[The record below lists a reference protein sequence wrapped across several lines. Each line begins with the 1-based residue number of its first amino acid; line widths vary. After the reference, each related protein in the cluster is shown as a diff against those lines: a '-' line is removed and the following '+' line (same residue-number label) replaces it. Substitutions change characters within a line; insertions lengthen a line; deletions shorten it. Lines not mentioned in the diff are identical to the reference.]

1 MSRIKEVSLI
11 ATVASVIFFTN
22 LGSAKLWDRDEP
34 RNAGCAREMM
44 QRGDLITPI
53 FNNEMRDAKPI
64 LQYWFIMSA
73 YQIFGVN
80 EFSAR
85 FWSAVLG
92 VGSVLL
98 TYFIGQRLFSR
109 QIGIFAGIVLAT
121 SFMFCVASRAATPD
135 SFLIFFSTAAL
146 AIFVGAT
153 FPKKSLG
160 DSEKRVH
167 VSRLSASS
175 PGTSDDRAGD
185 EFRSYPSQLFP
196 KVGHA
201 ILMYA
206 TMSIGVLAKGPI
218 GILMPCAIIG
228 MYLLISRKSF
238 EGVANEPDEKSKR
251 QNETGH
257 AHQLYHFGKSIIAT
271 IHPAH
276 FIKTCWSMRL
286 LTATAVLLLV
296 AGPWYFLVGWKTNG
310 DFLRGFF
317 LREHFGRSTTSFEG
331 HGGSVFY
338 YPAVMLVGFFPWSV
352 LAGPVIYSIWKIRKR
367 IDPAMLFL
375 LCWVCVQLGVFSLVR
390 TKLPSYVTPCYPAVA
405 LIVGYF
411 MQTWLKSHVAMPE
424 WFPRASFATL
434 SLAGLVTVVGIG
446 YVAIDL
452 LKIDMTIGLVGLIP
466 LTIGVCSY
474 LTWKTDVDPQAKS
487 TKPTSLRIGKRRS
500 LQFMFVGAV
509 LFSFI
514 FFSSVLTR
522 VSKLQKYDTLLVN
535 GDSSTPLGAYG
546 GLEPTWV
553 FYGEKPIYVVIDTE
567 KKIDLTARE
576 NDWQPKPQPGL
587 KQFLN
592 QDSAQLITRRSL
604 VPEVEQ
610 LIGEKVEVVKQSA
623 YFLKKNEQLVVI
635 ELGKHKD
642 ERDGQS
648 TNVAVAGENQ
658 IESR

>member
-1 MSRIKEVSLI
+1 MSRIKEISLI
-11 ATVASVIFFTN
+11 AVVAGVIFFTN

-53 FNNEMRDAKPI
+53 FNDEIRDAKPI
-64 LQYWFIMSA
+64 LQYWFIISA
-73 YQIFGVN
+73 YQIFGIN

-92 VGSVLL
+92 VGSVLI

-135 SFLIFFSTAAL
+135 AYLIFFSTAAL

-153 FPKKSLG
+153 FPKKSMG
-160 DSEKRVH
+160 DSKNPN
-167 VSRLSASS
+167 LGKMAASNS
-175 PGTSDDRAGD
+175 SETSNRGID
-185 EFRSYPSQLFP
+185 EFKSHPTQLFP
-196 KVGHA
+196 KMRHA

-206 TMSIGVLAKGPI
+206 AMSVGVLAKGPI

-238 EGVANEPDEKSKR
+238 KAVANDSHLEPDR
-251 QNETGH
+251 QNETGY
-257 AHQLYHFGKSIIAT
+257 AHQLFQFGKSIIAT

-286 LTATAVLLLV
+286 LTATAVLLMV

-317 LREHFGRSTTSFEG
+317 LREHIGRSTTSFEG
-331 HGGSVFY
+331 HSGSIFY

-367 IDPAMLFL
+367 VDPAMLFL
-375 LCWVCVQLGVFSLVR
+375 LCWVCVQVSVFSLIR
-390 TKLPSYVTPCYPAVA
+390 TKLPSYVTPCYPAAA

-411 MQTWLKSHVAMPE
+411 MQCWLKSHVAMPE

-434 SLAGLVTVVGIG
+434 SLAGLATIVVVG

-452 LKIDMTIGLVGLIP
+452 LQTDMSIGLVGLIP
-466 LTIGVCSY
+466 MTIGVCSY
-474 LTWKTDVDPQAKS
+474 LTWKTDAVSQVKK
-487 TKPTSLRIGKRRS
+487 TNPTPMGIGKRRS
-500 LQFMFVGAV
+500 LQFMFAGAV
-509 LFSFI
+509 VFSLV

-522 VSKLQKYDTLLVN
+522 VSKLQTYDTLLVN
-535 GDSSTPLGAYG
+535 GDSSKPLGAFG

-553 FYGEKPIYVVIDTE
+553 FYGEKPIYVVIDTQQQ
-567 KKIDLTARE
+567 INLTARE
-576 NDWQPKPQPGL
+576 NDWQQKPQPGL

-592 QDSAQLITRRSL
+592 QESGQLITRRSL
-604 VPEVEQ
+604 VPTVER
-610 LIGEKVEVVKQSA
+610 LIGEKVQVIKQSA
-623 YFLKKNEQLVVI
+623 FFLKKNEQLVVI
-635 ELGKHKD
+635 ELGRHKGKH
-642 ERDGQS
+642 DGQS
-648 TNVAVAGENQ
+648 TKVAAADENQ